1 MNFHYAYLW
10 IIGWTTLIIGIIGYA
25 KLKPESS
32 LGVRVHEAA
41 QTKGWAETTQM
52 QFKIASRLLP
62 TVAIT
67 ALALLNVM
75 ALSKV
80 MSDSEAEELASL
92 FDLGIVVIGA
102 HEIIAYLMILWT
114 FAPLLGVSFK
124 LIFRSG
130 EMLSK
135 ADDGASSE
143 SSSGR

>member
-41 QTKGWAETTQM
+41 QTNGWVETTQM

-62 TVAIT
+62 TVAVI
-67 ALALLNVM
+67 ALTLLNMMTV
-75 ALSKV
+75 SKV

-102 HEIIAYLMILWT
+102 HEVIAYLMILWT
-114 FAPLLGVSFK
+114 FAPLLGVIFK
-124 LIFRSG
+124 LVFKSD
-130 EMLSK
+130 EMLSEV
-135 ADDGASSE
+135 DDGASSE
-143 SSSGR
+143 STSGR